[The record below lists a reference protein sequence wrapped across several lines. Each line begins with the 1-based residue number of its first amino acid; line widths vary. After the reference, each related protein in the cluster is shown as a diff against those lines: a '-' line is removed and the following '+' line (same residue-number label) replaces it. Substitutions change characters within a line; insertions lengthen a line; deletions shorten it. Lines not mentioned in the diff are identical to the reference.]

1 MKKLLFLF
9 PLLLVLSLARA
20 QTITNTSAVPHT
32 TGTPS
37 GAPSTYGSWLRY
49 DKTNKILYRWT
60 GSAWTASLPGAVAD
74 GDKGSITVS
83 GSGGTWSVDVGE
95 GGIYEGSGTVPAS
108 TTATLAPSGTFKI
121 NTGTTSQFRV
131 GDTEGAG
138 TECQLLIDNTQVELG
153 TGTYGF
159 YVATGS
165 SVSAN
170 APSAVISLGTTASSI
185 TVQPAASSFTVVD
198 NRATKVGIQYGGDY
212 SGASTDRTLI
222 DKAHAMAINATN
234 ANLTGPV
241 TSVGNAT
248 TITANAIDSSH
259 IANGTISPND
269 FAQRGASVGQVMK
282 YTANG
287 WRAGA
292 ALSDGDKGD
301 ITVSGSGA
309 TWDIDASAVG
319 SSEIAANAIDSTKVA
334 ASSLSPSDIGPSGA
348 SVGQVMA
355 YTSNGWRP
363 RGGRA
368 TLGSNV
374 TTTSGSLVDATGL
387 SFSVESGATYYFRAT
402 ILHQSTSTAIGVA
415 LAHNGPALTS
425 LATMVIHPTS
435 NTAFQQVQQTA
446 YDTNIALSTSMSAA
460 NTNYVSI
467 SEGYITCSASGTFII
482 RFRAEV
488 AGTQVQISANSFID
502 YLKL

>member
-1 MKKLLFLF
+1 MKKLLLLFL
-9 PLLLVLSLARA
+9 PLLLVLSTVRG
-20 QTITNTSAVPHT
+20 QTIQYQSAVPHT

-269 FAQRGASVGQVMK
+269 FAQRGASVGQVMT

-287 WRAGA
+287 WRAATAGGA
-292 ALSDGDKGD
+292 ASYLVYTALLTQSGTSAPVA
-301 ITVSGSGA
+301 TVLENTLGGTVVWTRGGVGAYTATLTGVLVEGKTWWSPGFECGSGLGGFA
-309 TWDIDASAVG
+309 LSITKPSGNNDIQISTGDVG
-319 SSEIAANAIDSTKVA
+319 GT
-334 ASSLSPSDIGPSGA
+334 PSD
-348 SVGQVMA
+348 
-355 YTSNGWRP
+355 
-363 RGGRA
+363 
-368 TLGSNV
+368 
-374 TTTSGSLVDATGL
+374 D
-387 SFSVESGATYYFRAT
+387 
-402 ILHQSTSTAIGVA
+402 ILTAI
-415 LAHNGPALTS
+415 P
-425 LATMVIHPTS
+425 I
-435 NTAFQQVQQTA
+435 
-446 YDTNIALSTSMSAA
+446 
-460 NTNYVSI
+460 
-467 SEGYITCSASGTFII
+467 EI
-482 RFRAEV
+482 RV
-488 AGTQVQISANSFID
+488 
-502 YLKL
+502 YP

>member
-1 MKKLLFLF
+1 M
-9 PLLLVLSLARA
+9 
-20 QTITNTSAVPHT
+20 
-32 TGTPS
+32 
-37 GAPSTYGSWLRY
+37 
-49 DKTNKILYRWT
+49 
-60 GSAWTASLPGAVAD
+60 ASLPGAVAD
-74 GDKGSITVS
+74 GDKGDITVS
-83 GSGGTWSVDVGE
+83 GSGTNWQIGAGAVANAELAAGT
-95 GGIYEGSGTVPAS
+95 GGFYKGSGTIPSGVGATVTDEFAITRSGGGDFRVNDTGAHLYAVNAGEPVEVAATSDGVIFSRDGTGDFGINSTGIIVDDTRATPRGVQYSADYS
-108 TTATLAPSGTFKI
+108 TTYDD
-121 NTGTTSQFRV
+121 R
-131 GDTEGAG
+131 
-138 TECQLLIDNTQVELG
+138 
-153 TGTYGF
+153 
-159 YVATGS
+159 
-165 SVSAN
+165 
-170 APSAVISLGTTASSI
+170 SL
-185 TVQPAASSFTVVD
+185 V
-198 NRATKVGIQYGGDY
+198 
-212 SGASTDRTLI
+212 
-222 DKAHAMAINATN
+222 DKAYVVAQNATN

-248 TITANAIDSSH
+248 TITADAIDSSH
-259 IANGTISPND
+259 VANGTISPND

-363 RGGRA
+363 RGGRT

-387 SFSVESGATYYFRAT
+387 SFSVESGATYYFRAV

-425 LATMVIHPTS
+425 LAAMVIHPTS

-446 YDTNIALSTSMSAA
+446 YDANIALSTSMSAA

-467 SEGYITCSASGTFII
+467 SEGYITCSASGTFIV

-488 AGTQVQISANSFID
+488 AGTQVQISANSSID
-502 YLKL
+502 YFKL